1 MRVLSV
7 IIKSLRE
14 QARSFWILILT
25 VSMAPIF
32 VFIYYLISETSQTHY
47 DIVVINQDTGIELAA
62 GTFNHGELLLDII
75 ENVQLDSFQIPVRV
89 KVTTSRQEAET
100 QLKNSKSDAL
110 IIIPSDFSARIV
122 NIYNDQENAGIK
134 VEFVGDLTNTSYMV
148 SAIWANEII
157 NEYIMDVTG
166 KARLVSINE
175 TSLWSSG
182 NIDDFDY
189 WIPGILILSIIMLMF
204 SASIAMIY
212 EVENKTILRLKLSKV
227 KAIELLTG
235 IGIVQI
241 LVGIISIFLTLFTAV
256 ILGFNYIGSWGMF
269 LLIAILTSLS
279 IIAFSLILA
288 GLTNT
293 ANEILVVGNFPLFL
307 FMFFSGAAFPLK
319 AKELFTLFGYPIS
332 WQGLMS
338 PTHAITALK
347 KVWLMEMGF
356 SDIIPELVA
365 LVTVTIFYFFI
376 GVWIF
381 KKRHMRIA

>member
-1 MRVLSV
+1 MKVLSV
-7 IIKSLRE
+7 IIKSLKE
-14 QARSFWILILT
+14 QARSFWILVLT

-47 DIVVINQDTGIELAA
+47 DIEVLNQDAGIELAT
-62 GTFNHGELLLDII
+62 GTFNHGELLLDNI

-89 KVTTSRQEAET
+89 KVTTSRQEAEK

-122 NIYNDQENAGIK
+122 NVYNDPESTGIK
-134 VEFVGDLTNTSYMV
+134 VEFVGDLTNTSYMI

-157 NEYIMDVTG
+157 NEYIVGVTG
-166 KARLVSINE
+166 KDRLISINE
-175 TSLWSSG
+175 TSLGRSG
-182 NIDDFDY
+182 NINDFDY

-227 KAIELLTG
+227 KAVELLTG
-235 IGIVQI
+235 IGIVQV
-241 LVGIISIFLTLFTAV
+241 LVGILSISLTLFTAV
-256 ILGFNYIGSWGMF
+256 ILGFNYVGSWGMF
-269 LLIAILTSLS
+269 LLITILTSLS

-293 ANEILVVGNFPLFL
+293 ASEILVVGNFPLFL
-307 FMFFSGAAFPLK
+307 FMFFSGAAFPLEG
-319 AKELFTLFGYPIS
+319 KELFSLFGYPIS

-356 SDIIPELVA
+356 NDIIPELVA
-365 LVTVTIFYFFI
+365 LVILTTLYFLI
-376 GVWIF
+376 GIWIF
-381 KKRHMRIA
+381 KRKHMRLV